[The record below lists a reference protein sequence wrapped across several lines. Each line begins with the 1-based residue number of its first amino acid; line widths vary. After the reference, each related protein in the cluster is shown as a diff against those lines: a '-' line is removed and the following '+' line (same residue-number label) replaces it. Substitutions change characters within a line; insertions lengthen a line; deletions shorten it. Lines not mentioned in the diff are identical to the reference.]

1 MQFAKSEVADRPR
14 KNAMPD
20 ELPKRDGLYRIET
33 SNYVVG
39 FVIERGRVTKAAPLF
54 WKLNKRRAYNQAKWI
69 AD

>member
-1 MQFAKSEVADRPR
+1 
-14 KNAMPD
+14 MPD

-33 SNYVVG
+33 NNYVVG